1 MKHSLLLCLTF
12 AAIIV
17 NSCKTENQNNLE
29 TIFCNTEH
37 ADSTMGQYIE
47 NVSVLVLETGDNVI
61 RNADKISFLNEKI
74 YIGDFRSRRI
84 FVFDMTGKLDFIV
97 DRSGRGPQEYLEIK
111 TFSLLMTATSTYWTI
126 IARLSIFTIQQQVNL
141 SEKCGVL

>member
-17 NSCKTENQNNLE
+17 NSCKTETQNNLE

-74 YIGDFRSRRI
+74 YIGDFVELFSGHLSRKQVRGYI
-84 FVFDMTGKLDFIV
+84 EKLVEGQMLKQDGDVMARCVHILSASSMKAGW
-97 DRSGRGPQEYLEIK
+97 RYLAK
-111 TFSLLMTATSTYWTI
+111 
-126 IARLSIFTIQQQVNL
+126 LSKL
-141 SEKCGVL
+141 A

>member
-61 RNADKISFLNEKI
+61 RNADKISFLNEKNLHWR
-74 YIGDFRSRRI
+74 FRGTLLRPS
-84 FVFDMTGKLDFIV
+84 FEETGQRVYRKT
-97 DRSGRGPQEYLEIK
+97 RSGTNAQ
-111 TFSLLMTATSTYWTI
+111 
-126 IARLSIFTIQQQVNL
+126 ARW
-141 SEKCGVL
+141 

>member
-47 NVSVLVLETGDNVI
+47 NVSVLVLKTGDNVI

-74 YIGDFRSRRI
+74 YIGDFVELFSGHLSRKQVRGYI
-84 FVFDMTGKLDFIV
+84 EKLVEGQMLKQDGDVMARCVHIL
-97 DRSGRGPQEYLEIK
+97 SASSMKAGWLYLAK
-111 TFSLLMTATSTYWTI
+111 
-126 IARLSIFTIQQQVNL
+126 LSKL
-141 SEKCGVL
+141 A